1 MIKHLLITAIIILT
15 LQSCYKSKVV
25 DLTPQPNTLTNTVAD
40 SIYLSKVET
49 VIYDNATNALT
60 DSSTYFF
67 TYDNLKRVTKYGGID
82 YNVSPLPNYVYFFYN
97 GSNVNP
103 YKDSINAVTDIY
115 IHYYNYNAAN
125 KLTYDSFISKD
136 LSGVN
141 MQTLIYKYS
150 YSGNKIYNQ
159 TSTSSA
165 SYNTLDT
172 ATLDA
177 NGNIIDQLRWVGYL
191 PPVSPAK
198 VYVMNYNYD
207 TKKNPYLNV
216 NVRNTSIFM
225 SDGIL
230 SSSAITP
237 NNTLSGSMIDYSG
250 VVPTNATL
258 NVTLTY
264 NANNY
269 PKQLTEIE
277 TSNNAKTVYKY
288 SYIAL

>member
-1 MIKHLLITAIIILT
+1 MT
-15 LQSCYKSKVV
+15 L
-25 DLTPQPNTLTNTVAD
+25 
-40 SIYLSKVET
+40 
-49 VIYDNATNALT
+49 
-60 DSSTYFF
+60 
-67 TYDNLKRVTKYGGID
+67 
-82 YNVSPLPNYVYFFYN
+82 
-97 GSNVNP
+97 
-103 YKDSINAVTDIY
+103 
-115 IHYYNYNAAN
+115 
-125 KLTYDSFISKD
+125 
-136 LSGVN
+136 
-141 MQTLIYKYS
+141 
-150 YSGNKIYNQ
+150 
-159 TSTSSA
+159 
-165 SYNTLDT
+165 
-172 ATLDA
+172 
-177 NGNIIDQLRWVGYL
+177 
-191 PPVSPAK
+191 
-198 VYVMNYNYD
+198 
-207 TKKNPYLNV
+207 KKNPYLNV